1 MSKSVNKSTPKSDIT
16 PTQGQDSLIGL
27 FARVFW
33 SLLGNLVLFALAM
46 GIYKTQTIV
55 SIIDIVFWVLA
66 FSMIIVRYFDIKY
79 LKGVT
84 FEGQPATMEDW
95 RKYVKYFLLFALGL
109 WLIAH
114 IVSAT

>member
-1 MSKSVNKSTPKSDIT
+1 MSKSTNKSTPKPDTT

-33 SLLGNLVLFALAM
+33 SLLGNLILLALAM
-46 GIYKTQTIV
+46 GIYKTQPILSV
-55 SIIDIVFWVLA
+55 IDIVFWVLA
-66 FSMIIVRYFDIKY
+66 FSMILVRYIDIKY

-95 RKYVKYFLLFALGL
+95 RKYVKYFLLFSVGL

-114 IVSAT
+114 IVSPR

>member
-1 MSKSVNKSTPKSDIT
+1 MSKSKNKSISEPNIA
-16 PTQGQDSLIGL
+16 PNQGQDSLIGL

-33 SLLGNLVLFALAM
+33 SLLGNLILFALAM
-46 GIYKTQTIV
+46 GIYKAQAIV
-55 SIIDIVFWVLA
+55 SIIDIVFWGLA

-84 FEGQPATMEDW
+84 FEGLPATMEDW
-95 RKYVKYFLLFALGL
+95 RKYVKYFLLFSVGL

-114 IVSAT
+114 VVSRT